1 MWIDSRHVASVGDS
15 TASTVGA
22 AGPGSEVVASAPV
35 AQDGPVATGGT
46 RDVTARPQRRSTAPF
61 RFRGYTILWIG
72 ALISNIGTW
81 METVA
86 LSYYVADTTG
96 KASWAA
102 VVGAAGF
109 LPSAILGPIG
119 SAMSDRLDRS
129 RMLVTT
135 NALSAVLA
143 ATLAVVVGTGRA
155 TPGIIAVLS
164 LCTGSVGAFGFP
176 AFQNALPRLVPR
188 EHLVAAVGLSN
199 AQWNLGRIIGPS
211 LAGVAIALGG
221 IGAALW
227 CNAVSF
233 LAVIVCVL
241 LVPREAS
248 SGRRQPVW
256 GALGDGFRF
265 ALSNPDMRRMV
276 PLMVIT
282 ILIGA
287 PFVAFVSQMATVVF
301 DGDER
306 STSVLVASQGL
317 GAVIGAFTLGWLTHR
332 FGLWMVMAGS
342 IAVLAGALVLYGWA
356 PVLWIAV
363 IGVAGCGFGYGSSFT
378 TFAGLSQSA
387 ASEDMRGRALA
398 VNTFILGALYP
409 LGALVQGWLADR
421 LGLKWVTAG
430 SGVALAICL
439 AWRL

>member
-1 MWIDSRHVASVGDS
+1 M
-15 TASTVGA
+15 T
-22 AGPGSEVVASAPV
+22 
-35 AQDGPVATGGT
+35 TGREG
-46 RDVTARPQRRSTAPF
+46 RAVAPF
-61 RFRGYTILWIG
+61 HYRRYTILWIG
-72 ALISNIGTW
+72 ALVSNIGTW

-109 LPSAILGPIG
+109 LPSAVLGPIG
-119 SAMSDRLDRS
+119 SAMSDRLHRG
-129 RMLVTT
+129 RVLVTT
-135 NALSAVLA
+135 NALSAILAAVLA
-143 ATLAVVVGTGRA
+143 VIVGSGRA
-155 TPGIIAVLS
+155 TPGIIALLS
-164 LCTGSVGAFGFP
+164 LATGSVGAFGFP

-227 CNAVSF
+227 CNAISF
-233 LAVIVCVL
+233 LAVIGCVL
-241 LVPREAS
+241 AVRLGAS
-248 SGRRQPVW
+248 TGARRPVW

-265 ALSNPDMRRMV
+265 ARTNLEMRRMV
-276 PLMVIT
+276 PLMVVT
-282 ILIGA
+282 MLIGA

-301 DGDER
+301 HGDER
-306 STSVLVASQGL
+306 STSVLVAAQGI

-342 IAVLAGALVLYGWA
+342 IAALAAALVLYGSA
-356 PVLWIAV
+356 PTLWIAA
-363 IGVAGCGFGYGSSFT
+363 IAVAGCGFGYGVSFT
-378 TFAGLSQSA
+378 TFAGLSQQA
-387 ASEDMRGRALA
+387 ASDDMRGRALA

-421 LGLKWVTAG
+421 LGLKWVTVG

-439 AWRL
+439 AWRLAVITRRRPSASPPVQRGLSARPTA

>member
-1 MWIDSRHVASVGDS
+1 MPTDPS
-15 TASTVGA
+15 GA
-22 AGPGSEVVASAPV
+22 
-35 AQDGPVATGGT
+35 
-46 RDVTARPQRRSTAPF
+46 VTAGRERRGIAPF
-61 RFRGYTILWIG
+61 HYRSYTILWIG
-72 ALISNIGTW
+72 ALVSNIGTW

-102 VVGAAGF
+102 IVGAAGF
-109 LPSAILGPIG
+109 LPSAVLGPIG
-119 SAMSDRLDRS
+119 SAMSDRLHRGKV
-129 RMLVTT
+129 LVTT
-135 NALSAVLA
+135 NALSAVIAAVLA
-143 ATLAVVVGTGRA
+143 IIVGSGRA

-211 LAGVAIALGG
+211 LAGVAIAIGG
-221 IGAALW
+221 IGTALW
-227 CNAVSF
+227 CNAISF
-233 LAVIVCVL
+233 LAVIACVL
-241 LVPREAS
+241 AVRLGPS
-248 SGRRQPVW
+248 TGTRRPVW

-265 ALSNPDMRRMV
+265 ARTNADMRRMV
-276 PLMVIT
+276 PLMIVT

-301 DGDER
+301 HGDER
-306 STSVLVASQGL
+306 STSLLVAAQGL

-342 IAVLAGALVLYGWA
+342 IGALAAALVLYGSA
-356 PVLWIAV
+356 PTLWMAAIA
-363 IGVAGCGFGYGSSFT
+363 VAGCGFGYGVSFT
-378 TFAGLSQSA
+378 TFAGLSQQA
-387 ASEDMRGRALA
+387 ATDDIRGRALA

-409 LGALVQGWLADR
+409 LGALVQGWLSDR
-421 LGLKWVTAG
+421 IGLKWVTAG

-439 AWRL
+439 GWRLVVIARRPSASPSRQRGLPARHTA

>member
-1 MWIDSRHVASVGDS
+1 
-15 TASTVGA
+15 
-22 AGPGSEVVASAPV
+22 
-35 AQDGPVATGGT
+35 
-46 RDVTARPQRRSTAPF
+46 VTARPERRGIAPF
-61 RFRGYTILWIG
+61 HYRGYTILWIG
-72 ALISNIGTW
+72 ALVSNIGTW

-96 KASWAA
+96 QASWAA

-109 LPSAILGPIG
+109 LPSAVLGPIG
-119 SAMSDRLDRS
+119 SAMSDRLDRG
-129 RMLVTT
+129 RVLVTT
-135 NALSAVLA
+135 NALSALLAAVLA
-143 ATLAVVVGTGRA
+143 VIVGSGRA
-155 TPGIIAVLS
+155 TPGIIALLS
-164 LCTGSVGAFGFP
+164 LATGSVGAFGFP

-227 CNAVSF
+227 CNAISF
-233 LAVIVCVL
+233 LAVIACVL
-241 LVPREAS
+241 AVNIEPS
-248 SGRRQPVW
+248 TGRRQPVW

-265 ALSNPDMRRMV
+265 ARTNLEMRRMV
-276 PLMVIT
+276 PLMIVT

-301 DGDER
+301 HGDER
-306 STSVLVASQGL
+306 STSVLVAAQGV
-317 GAVIGAFTLGWLTHR
+317 GAVVGAFTLGWLTHR

-356 PVLWIAV
+356 PALWIAV

-378 TFAGLSQSA
+378 TFAGLSQQA
-387 ASEDMRGRALA
+387 ATEDMRGRALA

-421 LGLKWVTAG
+421 VGLKWVTAA

-439 AWRL
+439 AWRLAVIRRQPAAPAALQRGLSARHTT

>member
-1 MWIDSRHVASVGDS
+1 MTAVSR
-15 TASTVGA
+15 
-22 AGPGSEVVASAPV
+22 E
-35 AQDGPVATGGT
+35 
-46 RDVTARPQRRSTAPF
+46 RRGIAPF
-61 RFRGYTILWIG
+61 RYRGYTILWTG
-72 ALISNIGTW
+72 ALVSNVGTW

-102 VVGAAGF
+102 IVGAAGF
-109 LPSAILGPIG
+109 LPSAVLGPIG
-119 SAMSDRLDRS
+119 SAMSDRLHRG
-129 RMLVTT
+129 RILVVT
-135 NALSAVLA
+135 NALSALLA
-143 ATLAVVVGTGRA
+143 ATLAIVVSTGRA
-155 TPGIIAVLS
+155 TPAIIAVLA

-227 CNAVSF
+227 CNAISF

-241 LVPREAS
+241 AVRLEPS
-248 SGRRQPVW
+248 TGRRQPVW
-256 GALGDGFRF
+256 GALMDGLRF
-265 ALSNPDMRRMV
+265 AWANADMRRMV

-301 DGDER
+301 DGDEAA
-306 STSVLVASQGL
+306 TSLLVAAQGV
-317 GAVIGAFTLGWLTHR
+317 GAVIGAVTLGWATHR
-332 FGLWMVMAGS
+332 FGLWRVMAGS
-342 IAVLAGALVLYGWA
+342 IGVLAGALVVYGSA
-356 PVLWIAV
+356 PALWVAA
-363 IGVAGCGFGYGSSFT
+363 IGVAGCGFGYGLSFT
-378 TFAGLSQSA
+378 TFAGLSQQA
-387 ASEDMRGRALA
+387 ASEDMRGRVLA

-409 LGALVQGWLADR
+409 LGALVQGWLSDR
-421 LGLKWVTAG
+421 VGLPWVTVG
-430 SGVALAICL
+430 SGVVLAVGL
-439 AWRL
+439 AWRLVVIGTRRPRRPASDDPATAARAIVT

>member
-1 MWIDSRHVASVGDS
+1 M
-15 TASTVGA
+15 T
-22 AGPGSEVVASAPV
+22 
-35 AQDGPVATGGT
+35 TGREG
-46 RDVTARPQRRSTAPF
+46 RAVAPF
-61 RFRGYTILWIG
+61 HYRRYTILWIG
-72 ALISNIGTW
+72 ALVSNIGTW

-109 LPSAILGPIG
+109 LPSAVLGPIG
-119 SAMSDRLDRS
+119 SAMSDRLHRG
-129 RMLVTT
+129 RVLVMT
-135 NALSAVLA
+135 NALSAIIAAVLA
-143 ATLAVVVGTGRA
+143 VIVGSGRA
-155 TPGIIAVLS
+155 TPGIIALLS
-164 LCTGSVGAFGFP
+164 LVTGSVGAFGFP

-227 CNAVSF
+227 CNAISF
-233 LAVIVCVL
+233 LAVIGCVL
-241 LVPREAS
+241 AVRLGAS
-248 SGRRQPVW
+248 TGTRRPVW

-265 ALSNPDMRRMV
+265 ARTNIEMRRMV
-276 PLMVIT
+276 PLMIVT
-282 ILIGA
+282 MLIGA

-301 DGDER
+301 QGDER
-306 STSVLVASQGL
+306 STSLLVAAQGI

-342 IAVLAGALVLYGWA
+342 IAALAAALVLYGSA
-356 PVLWIAV
+356 PTLWVAAIA
-363 IGVAGCGFGYGSSFT
+363 VAGCGFGYGVSFT
-378 TFAGLSQSA
+378 TFAGLSQQA
-387 ASEDMRGRALA
+387 ASDDMRGRALA

-421 LGLKWVTAG
+421 LGLKWVTVG

-439 AWRL
+439 AWRLAVIIRRRPSASPPIQRGLSARPTT

>member
-1 MWIDSRHVASVGDS
+1 L
-15 TASTVGA
+15 TA
-22 AGPGSEVVASAPV
+22 
-35 AQDGPVATGGT
+35 
-46 RDVTARPQRRSTAPF
+46 ARRERRGTAPF
-61 RFRGYTILWIG
+61 RYRGYTILWTG
-72 ALISNIGTW
+72 ALVSNIGTW

-102 VVGAAGF
+102 IVGAAGF
-109 LPSAILGPIG
+109 LPSAVLGPIG
-119 SAMSDRLDRS
+119 SAMSDRLHRG
-129 RMLVTT
+129 RILVVT
-135 NALSAVLA
+135 NALSALLA
-143 ATLAVVVGTGRA
+143 ATLAIAVSSGRA
-155 TPGIIAVLS
+155 TPAIIAVLA

-227 CNAVSF
+227 CNALSF
-233 LAVIVCVL
+233 LAVIGCVL
-241 LVPREAS
+241 AVRLEPS
-248 SGRRQPVW
+248 TGRRQPVW
-256 GALGDGFRF
+256 GALMDGVRF
-265 ALSNPDMRRMV
+265 ARANADMRRMI

-306 STSVLVASQGL
+306 ATSLLVAAQGV
-317 GAVIGAFTLGWLTHR
+317 GAVVGAFTLGWATHR
-332 FGLWMVMAGS
+332 FGLWRVMTGS
-342 IAVLAGALVLYGWA
+342 IAVLAGALVLYGSA
-356 PVLWIAV
+356 PSLWVAA
-363 IGVAGCGFGYGSSFT
+363 IGVAGCGFGYGLSFT
-378 TFAGLSQSA
+378 TFAGLSQQA
-387 ASEDMRGRALA
+387 ASEDMRGRVLA

-409 LGALVQGWLADR
+409 LGALVQGWLSDR
-421 LGLKWVTAG
+421 VGLPWVTAG
-430 SGVALAICL
+430 SGVLLALSL
-439 AWRL
+439 AWRIAVIGHRRHRRREGADPAGPARAIAT

>member
-1 MWIDSRHVASVGDS
+1 MWERRRATSEMTGRRESRAV
-15 TASTVGA
+15 
-22 AGPGSEVVASAPV
+22 
-35 AQDGPVATGGT
+35 
-46 RDVTARPQRRSTAPF
+46 APF
-61 RFRGYTILWIG
+61 HYMRYTILWVG
-72 ALISNIGTW
+72 ALVSNIGTW

-109 LPSAILGPIG
+109 LPSAVLGPIG
-119 SAMSDRLDRS
+119 SAMSDRLHRGHV
-129 RMLVTT
+129 LVTT
-135 NALSAVLA
+135 YALSAVLA
-143 ATLAVVVGTGRA
+143 ATLAIVVGTGRA
-155 TPGIIAVLS
+155 TPGIIAVLA
-164 LCTGSVGAFGFP
+164 LCTGSAGAFGFP

-211 LAGVAIALGG
+211 LAGVAIAIGG

-241 LVPREAS
+241 AVRLEAS

-265 ALSNPDMRRMV
+265 ARSNPDMRRMV
-276 PLMVIT
+276 PLMIMT

-301 DGDER
+301 HGDER
-306 STSVLVASQGL
+306 STSVLVACQGV

-342 IAVLAGALVLYGWA
+342 IALFAAALVVYGAA
-356 PVLWIAV
+356 PALWVAA
-363 IGVAGCGFGYGSSFT
+363 IGVAACGFGYGSSFT
-378 TFAGLSQSA
+378 TFAGLSQQA
-387 ASEDMRGRALA
+387 ATDDMRGRALA

-409 LGALVQGWLADR
+409 LGALVQGWLSDR
-421 LGLKWVTAG
+421 VGLKWVTAG
-430 SGVALAICL
+430 SGVALGICL
-439 AWRL
+439 AWRLAVIARRRSRTSASREGAVERTIATRP